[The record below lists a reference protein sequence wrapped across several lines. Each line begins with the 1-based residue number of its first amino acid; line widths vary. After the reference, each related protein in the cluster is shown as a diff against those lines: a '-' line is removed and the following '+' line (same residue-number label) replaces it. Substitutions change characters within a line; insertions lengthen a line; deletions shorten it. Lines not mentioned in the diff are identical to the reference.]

1 MVERG
6 SVTNTMALEQNMAN
20 SQLSIE
26 RVPNVGRSMDI
37 LVLGEMGG
45 VQGVQLSLEVEV
57 AQDLQE
63 KSLVCALYATD
74 GAEELVDLSSSSW
87 PRSSRLAAPYQY
99 LPRIEHSVRL
109 NLRPFES
116 EVGIFNLFVVLF
128 PWIKSVSREDAKFG
142 RCFAGLPMTLGNRKF
157 IAFHQ
162 LRRAEH
168 AND

>member
-6 SVTNTMALEQNMAN
+6 SVTNIMALEQHMAN
-20 SQLSIE
+20 SQLCIE
-26 RVPNVGRSMDI
+26 KVPNLGRSMDV
-37 LVLGEMGG
+37 LALGEMGG

-74 GAEELVDLSSSSW
+74 EREELVDFSSSSW

-116 EVGIFNLFVVLF
+116 EVGMFNIFVVLF
-128 PWIKSVSREDAKFG
+128 PWIKSISRADAKFG
-142 RCFAGLPMTLGNRKF
+142 RCFAGVPMSLGSRKF
-157 IAFHQ
+157 TAFHQ
-162 LRRAEH
+162 LRRVER